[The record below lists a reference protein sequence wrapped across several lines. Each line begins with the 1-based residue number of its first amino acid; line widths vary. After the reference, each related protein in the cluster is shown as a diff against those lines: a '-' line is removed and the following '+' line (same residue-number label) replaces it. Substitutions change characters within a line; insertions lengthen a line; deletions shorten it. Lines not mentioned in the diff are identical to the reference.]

1 MRTPPIAGST
11 AFRIRASFIASCPR
25 RAEKGRTPV
34 GLPLLFSPDDA
45 GIFEFVMEYGTQYTY
60 HDTQD
65 LINLSFFVDIGKAI
79 VSAHSIREIMDRVM
93 EKVGKIFAPRN
104 WSLLL
109 LDPRTD
115 ELVFKIAVGEVGDK
129 LQGMRISAT
138 EGISGWIV
146 NTGQSVI
153 IEDVTKDSRFSDR
166 VDRLTEF
173 RTESIIGVPLKSG
186 EKVYGIIELVNKLNG
201 EPFTPFELEILST
214 IADFTAIAVERAFY
228 IRAVQRLSRTDHLT
242 GVLNRRSFDQCM
254 KQEADRCKR
263 HGTRLS
269 VLLVDINRFKAIN
282 DTHGHPTGDEVLKV
296 CARIINDN
304 VRHIDHVA
312 RYGGDEFAVIMP
324 QTGRD
329 EAEKVKNRIIE
340 AVRAFSRPGVPRFE
354 VSIGSSTSDADGVC
368 DILNETDQSL
378 YREKERK
385 SVRKEKTDVG
395 EYLLEF
401 MKEEEDLEEN

>member
-1 MRTPPIAGST
+1 
-11 AFRIRASFIASCPR
+11 
-25 RAEKGRTPV
+25 
-34 GLPLLFSPDDA
+34 
-45 GIFEFVMEYGTQYTY
+45 MEYGTEYTY

-65 LINLSFFVDIGKAI
+65 LINLSFFVDVGKAI
-79 VSAHSIREIMDRVM
+79 VSARSIRDIMDRVM

-115 ELVFKIAVGEVGDK
+115 ELVFKIAVGEVADK
-129 LQGMRISAT
+129 LQGKRISAA

-153 IEDVTKDSRFSDR
+153 IEDVSKDSRFSDR
-166 VDRLTEF
+166 VDKMTDF

-201 EPFTPFELEILST
+201 EPFTPFELQILST

-228 IRAVQRLSRTDHLT
+228 IRAVQRLSQTDHLT
-242 GVLNRRSFDQCM
+242 GVLNRRSFDLYM
-254 KQEADRCKR
+254 KQETERCKR

-269 VLLVDINRFKAIN
+269 VLLVDINRFKTIN
-282 DTHGHPTGDEVLKV
+282 DTYGHPAGDEVLKI
-296 CARIINDN
+296 CARIISDN

-324 QTGRD
+324 NTGGG
-329 EAEKVKNRIIE
+329 EAEKVKGRIRD
-340 AVRAFSRPGVPRFE
+340 AVSRFSRAGIPGFE
-354 VSIGSSTSDADGVC
+354 VSIGLSTSDADGIC

-378 YREKERK
+378 YREKERMGA
-385 SVRKEKTDVG
+385 RKEKTDLG

-401 MKEEEDLEEN
+401 MNEEERSGNT